1 MNGYMASA
9 DPYMPLYGE
18 DAVRLMFHTG
28 GNFML
33 ALELTDIKDFMNK
46 LLRSEIFDHFLLQEG
61 VITSAASYVIDGH
74 INKGFYSTE

>member
-1 MNGYMASA
+1 MTYRGIYI
-9 DPYMPLYGE
+9 
-18 DAVRLMFHTG
+18 V
-28 GNFML
+28 

-74 INKGFYSTE
+74 INK

>member
-28 GNFML
+28 EFHARIRTHGY
-33 ALELTDIKDFMNK
+33 
-46 LLRSEIFDHFLLQEG
+46 Q
-61 VITSAASYVIDGH
+61 
-74 INKGFYSTE
+74 GFYE